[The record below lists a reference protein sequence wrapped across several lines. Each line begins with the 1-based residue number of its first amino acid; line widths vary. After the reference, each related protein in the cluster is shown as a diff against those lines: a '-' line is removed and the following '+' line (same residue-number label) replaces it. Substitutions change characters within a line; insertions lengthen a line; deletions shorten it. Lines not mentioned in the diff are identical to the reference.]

1 MTPYAGSVTIMSS
14 NGYDDTRNLRCS
26 EQLWGRE
33 REVEYADFIVNCQ
46 YIYSPLEIL
55 LYSAGI
61 LPIISVF
68 CLQFFTLLDK
78 YVRRIEHRKGIYC
91 FRKTES
97 MRSNGL

>member
-1 MTPYAGSVTIMSS
+1 MSS

-68 CLQFFTLLDK
+68 CLQFFYVVGQVCQKNRASEGYLLFQKNRK
-78 YVRRIEHRKGIYC
+78 YEVKWFVGQV
-91 FRKTES
+91 FF
-97 MRSNGL
+97 